1 VLHPWLYFMLLP
13 DSAAL
18 ANAASLLTL
27 PRIAVSPTTTTTT
40 ITTTLYVQ
48 AEGWEHSVTPV
59 KRGSRLIL
67 KMAFTSTRIK
77 LPAFDANLHREAY
90 AAY

>member
-1 VLHPWLYFMLLP
+1 MLL
-13 DSAAL
+13 
-18 ANAASLLTL
+18 LLLLLLLL
-27 PRIAVSPTTTTTT
+27 PPC
-40 ITTTLYVQ
+40 VQ
-48 AEGWEHSVTPV
+48 AEGWEHRVTPV